1 MNDNQ
6 FNTNIY
12 AQNLDYQ
19 DPETSFL
26 NNASCAKHL
35 ENNGIAV
42 GGMSK
47 DRMKVMAQMMPT
59 YTFDPENKTTK
70 PESACTL
77 PSHSS
82 ITFNNPSG
90 SCIMQNVKNVT
101 LHMADGKGPN
111 NVVKGCVMKTNPNDV
126 TFKDGQAFS
135 SENEVNSFLDNAY
148 EVLDADTRQYIQAL
162 RDRVQKLTIERNQLR
177 DVDYPRAFSEHMTES
192 QRYAQL
198 VEDCKFQKKT
208 YENLIQTQ
216 PAYIRQRISE
226 TAWYK
231 DNADVVKN
239 WLPGYY
245 KYLVGSYYNRNIN
258 ELSFVT
264 LFQHVGYSGSKYVVS
279 TNGRNHSATRGM
291 GWFNDKASSAYIPPG
306 MNVALY
312 KHTRYRGSVRYLDS
326 NSSSDHRENFRY
338 IGFNDKASSAIVHGS
353 FRSSVGYD
361 PRGFEKRVNSIA

>member
-1 MNDNQ
+1 MNQ

-35 ENNGIAV
+35 ENNGIDV
-42 GGMSK
+42 GSISK
-47 DRMKVMAQMMPT
+47 DKMKVMAQLMPT
-59 YTFDPENKTTK
+59 FTFDPENKKTK

-82 ITFNNPSG
+82 ITFNNPTG

-101 LHMADGKGPN
+101 LYMADGKGPN
-111 NVVKGCVMKTNPNDV
+111 NVVKGCVMKTDPNDV
-126 TFKDGQAFS
+126 TFKDGQAFPS
-135 SENEVNSFLDNAY
+135 ANEVNSYLDNAY
-148 EVLDADTRQYIQAL
+148 EVLDADTRKYIQAL

-208 YENLIQTQ
+208 YESLIQSQ
-216 PAYIRQRISE
+216 PGYIRQRITE

-231 DNADVVKN
+231 DNADIVKA

-245 KYLVGSYYNRNIN
+245 RYIVGAYYNRNIN

-264 LFQHVGYSGSKYVVS
+264 LFQHVGYSGEKYVVS
-279 TNGRNHSATRGM
+279 TYGLNYGTAHGM
-291 GWFNDKASSAYIPPG
+291 GWFNDKASSTYIPPG

-312 KHTRYRGSVRYLDS
+312 KHTGYRGRSIRLNSD
-326 NSSSDHRENFRY
+326 SSSDSKENFRR
-338 IGFNDKASSAIVHGS
+338 IGFNDMASSAIVHGR
-353 FRSSVGYD
+353 FKSSVSYD
-361 PRGFEKRVNSIA
+361 PIGFEKRVNSIA